1 METYSN
7 QLRSF
12 HLNLKCNFCKTFSFE
27 VFVVFCC
34 VQCLT
39 ITNPPIFSAILA
51 AYILLGDK
59 DKCKSTIHCC
69 YRILLY
75 GRSTLTR
82 SLKIWTTHF
91 RDVFSRTP
99 CPHRPILCTK
109 YSWPSDSHS
118 THFFY
123 RSSTSYYYICKTL
136 RAETWQTFFI
146 MFIDSLFSLGA
157 DAAKSDCDC

>member
-1 METYSN
+1 M
-7 QLRSF
+7 
-12 HLNLKCNFCKTFSFE
+12 
-27 VFVVFCC
+27 FVVFCC

-39 ITNPPIFSAILA
+39 ITNAPIFSAILA

-59 DKCKSTIHCC
+59 DKCNKSTIHCC

-75 GRSTLTR
+75 GTSMLTR
-82 SLKIWTTHF
+82 SLKIWTTYFEMYFLARLALTGQFCARSILEF
-91 RDVFSRTP
+91 RNRII
-99 CPHRPILCTK
+99 RI
-109 YSWPSDSHS
+109 
-118 THFFY
+118 FFY
-123 RSSTSYYYICKTL
+123 CSSTSYYYICKTL